1 MAGAS
6 KRCVSSWTHVQKM
19 AVLPR
24 TEGGVLGPLMSEGH
38 QLDTHDCPVG
48 GSVVPTSLKQLKLK
62 LNTADSKSLKNNSS
76 KHLIL

>member
-1 MAGAS
+1 MGNWGKGIGDKKKMRQSLYLAGAS
-6 KRCVSSWTHVQKM
+6 KLCVSSWTHVQKM

-48 GSVVPTSLKQLKLK
+48 RVSGP
-62 LNTADSKSLKNNSS
+62 N
-76 KHLIL
+76 